1 MNHFFTRF
9 TLTAFVCTFF
19 CVFQSQAQEAS
30 SKFSKEALE
39 IFVDIYTETTSIE
52 NNLDVEI
59 ISLLQEYNIS
69 YARYRDI
76 IQQNV
81 EGKEKTGYSEN
92 EKAFFDAVQKK
103 NTEISAKVEKL
114 EAQKCKEMF
123 LDPKVYLEIKSLF
136 RSSQKFQSEIYPY
149 FEKQMN
155 STPRD

>member
-1 MNHFFTRF
+1 M
-9 TLTAFVCTFF
+9 L
-19 CVFQSQAQEAS
+19 
-30 SKFSKEALE
+30 
-39 IFVDIYTETTSIE
+39 IYSETSSIE

-59 ISLLQEYNIS
+59 ISLLQEHNIS

-81 EGKEKTGYSEN
+81 EAKEKSGYSEN

-103 NTEISAKVEKL
+103 NTEISAKVEKF
-114 EAQKCKEMF
+114 EIQKCKELL
-123 LDPKVYLEIKSLF
+123 LDPKVYFEIKNLF

>member
-1 MNHFFTRF
+1 M
-9 TLTAFVCTFF
+9 L
-19 CVFQSQAQEAS
+19 
-30 SKFSKEALE
+30 
-39 IFVDIYTETTSIE
+39 IYSETSSIE

-59 ISLLQEYNIS
+59 ISLLQEHNIS

-81 EGKEKTGYSEN
+81 EAKEKSGYSEN

-103 NTEISAKVEKL
+103 NVEISAKVEKF
-114 EAQKCKEMF
+114 EIQKCKELL
-123 LDPKVYLEIKSLF
+123 LDPKVYFEIKNLF

>member
-9 TLTAFVCTFF
+9 TLSALVCTFF
-19 CVFQSQAQEAS
+19 YIFQTQAQETS
-30 SKFSKEALE
+30 STYANKDLEA
-39 IFVDIYTETTSIE
+39 FVLIYSETSSIE

-59 ISLLQEYNIS
+59 ISLLQEYNIT
-69 YARYRDI
+69 YGRYRDI

-103 NTEISAKVEKL
+103 NTEISAKVEKF
-114 EAQKCKEMF
+114 ETQKCKELL
-123 LDPKVYLEIKSLF
+123 LDPKVYFEIKALF

-149 FEKQMN
+149 FEKQIN